1 MPAYQHLLVALDLSP
16 ESEAILQQAVAF
28 AALYEARISLIHVVE
43 QARISGPYLNLDFSS
58 LEHQIKIDSEKR
70 MSQLAASSGISRED
84 CIIELGVASQLIH
97 EYAERL
103 GADLIFLGSHGRHGV
118 GLLLGSTANAVL
130 HGANCDVLAV
140 RIHAPTLGT

>member
-16 ESEAILQQAVAF
+16 ESDAILQQAVAF

-58 LEHQIKIDSEKR
+58 LEQQIKIDSERR
-70 MSQLAASSGISRED
+70 MSQLAASSGIARED

-103 GADLIFLGSHGRHGV
+103 GADLIFLGSHGRQGV

-130 HGANCDVLAV
+130 HGASCDVLAV
-140 RIHAPTLGT
+140 RIHTPTLGT